1 MKTFLVLFFLFFCL
15 AIHAQQ
21 EDNVFQKS
29 EDQTTGVSSKNE
41 GVDSRIQ
48 ADPWPSNPGDDDEV
62 PIDNYLPV
70 LIIAGVSLVVYQYK
84 TRKRTIQ

>member
-1 MKTFLVLFFLFFCL
+1 MKGIILIIFLFFGVGVW
-15 AIHAQQ
+15 AQQ

-29 EDQTTGVSSKNE
+29 EDQVTGSNVKDKVGNE
-41 GVDSRIQ
+41 IQ
-48 ADPWPSNPGDDDEV
+48 KVGGPPGDDEV